1 MSEDCVVDIRA
12 PLNFVWSSSQKITVF
27 QKAKSCTKPVLYEL
41 QSFASAKKNV
51 FIQRLIRASYD
62 IFRVLQECNVSV
74 DLFRL
79 SHQFR
84 AILAMCYQEI
94 YEYLENCKNLS
105 SERRV
110 SIAADGDLVKTC
122 ELLWHLSEV
131 VLLQSLSPGKLTN
144 ALCEWYFVQSQEAS
158 MVARSFLDKHS
169 SCSGPLRFNNES
181 EQLFWTTILTLTTQG
196 QPVEVSA
203 LLMSHSK
210 ANTSLF
216 RDVRQLLAAMPQ
228 DGSNSADPLWQKS
241 TSVEKAWQ
249 HWQSACNLRLVEE
262 TRNRTASGDISS
274 VYLTLILSIL
284 AGRQDCWSD
293 IRVAEA
299 CGTWYFQFV
308 GWLFYTNHFV
318 DALSLSTMLEQF
330 TAKFNVDLNGNLDG
344 HSFAAIIDKV
354 IQHIFAKDI
363 LSVVF
368 ALSEKFNNW
377 WMVAHFS
384 NLVKHLLPDFFAG
397 MDSTLAG
404 STRQYELKMEG
415 PDNRIDERSRPIR
428 LASVI
433 PDFFLMRYAESLA
446 ADPSLL
452 SIAIGYLDYCTTLR
466 STARAV
472 QASFLQHIKPTT
484 TRLTNELIQLARKYK
499 LPEVVDEI
507 SLTKCRASLP
517 PFGTPINA
525 VSACTALG
533 WAIIARD
540 VPLIAHIITRT
551 MSHSMSAA
559 SNDTEAWNAVKEVAR
574 IVTCLF
580 EDRASTTQK
589 TSQSWLAPLISSP
602 EFAFISRYA
611 ELQSL
616 LQAGDDDEGI
626 IYTTLDLLST
636 GDISGGF
643 NVPAKFKYH
652 LLRQLKPHLN
662 PATMKGEYIKTLGA
676 IVAELKAKMSLPGK
690 MDEEAQNLLMSL
702 SALVVQ
708 AKALNTMNACAQTE
722 YTDQPMAGDYAF
734 SEDGLV

>member
-1 MSEDCVVDIRA
+1 MSEDCIVDIQG

-62 IFRVLQECNVSV
+62 IFRVLQECNDSV

-84 AILAMCYQEI
+84 AILAMCYQEL
-94 YEYLENCKNLS
+94 YEYLENCKNLP

-110 SIAADGDLVKTC
+110 SIIADGDLVKTC

-131 VLLQSLSPGKLTN
+131 VLLQSLSSGKLTN

-158 MVARSFLDKHS
+158 IVARSFLDKHS
-169 SCSGPLRFNNES
+169 SCGGPLGFNNES

-210 ANTSLF
+210 ANTLLF

-228 DGSNSADPLWQKS
+228 DGSNSVDPLWQKNA
-241 TSVEKAWQ
+241 SVEKAWQ

-262 TRNRTASGDISS
+262 TRNRTANGDIFSE
-274 VYLTLILSIL
+274 YLTLILSIL

-330 TAKFNVDLNGNLDG
+330 IAKFNVDLNGNLDG
-344 HSFAAIIDKV
+344 HSFAAIIDQV

-397 MDSTLAG
+397 MDSTLAA
-404 STRQYELKMEG
+404 SSRRSELKMEG
-415 PDNRIDERSRPIR
+415 PDNGIGERSRPIR
-428 LASVI
+428 LASVM

-472 QASFLQHIKPTT
+472 QASLLQHVKPTT
-484 TRLTNELIQLARKYK
+484 TRLTNELIQLARKHK

-517 PFGTPINA
+517 PFEAPVDV

-540 VPLIAHIITRT
+540 VQLIAHIITRT

-559 SNDTEAWNAVKEVAR
+559 SHNTEAWNVVKEVAR

-616 LQAGDDDEGI
+616 LQAGDDNEGI

-662 PATMKGEYIKTLGA
+662 PATMKGDYIKILGA

-690 MDEEAQNLLMSL
+690 MDEELQNLLMSL

-722 YTDQPMAGDYAF
+722 YTNQPMAGDYAF
-734 SEDGLV
+734 SEDGLM

>member
-51 FIQRLIRASYD
+51 FIQRLIRASYGY
-62 IFRVLQECNVSV
+62 
-74 DLFRL
+74 LFRL

-330 TAKFNVDLNGNLDG
+330 TAKFN
-344 HSFAAIIDKV
+344 IIDKV